1 MGVVPLG
8 DIYDLFTD
16 TTVIS
21 KYLGL
26 LWNILIP
33 STISKHSK
41 YSPLAFLKLFG
52 ALRISV
58 PVVFVR
64 LFL

>member
-21 KYLGL
+21 KL
-26 LWNILIP
+26 
-33 STISKHSK
+33 HSK
-41 YSPLAFLKLFG
+41 YSPLDFLKLFG

-64 LFL
+64 LFLFKLLVCYSYVS